1 MKSTMQDYP
10 LTVTAIL
17 RRGES
22 VYRDSKVTTVAT
34 YDAASGELATHT
46 ATYGQLGENAARL
59 AGALRRLGID
69 GDQRV
74 GTFCWNHQE
83 HLEAYLAIP
92 SMGAV
97 MHTLN
102 IRLFPEQLT
111 YVPTTQTIASSS
123 STAH

>member
-17 RRGES
+17 RRGET
-22 VYRDSKVTTVAT
+22 VYSDSLVTTVETFDAT
-34 YDAASGELATHT
+34 TDTLTTRTS
-46 ATYGQLGENAARL
+46 TYGQLGENAARL

-83 HLEAYLAIP
+83 HLEAYLASTEAP
-92 SMGAV
+92 DSW
-97 MHTLN
+97 
-102 IRLFPEQLT
+102 
-111 YVPTTQTIASSS
+111 ASW
-123 STAH
+123 TEEHFHAD